1 MPLPIIR
8 KIADLHRR
16 IVPNAY
22 PSTPSRDWSNRVI
35 SGDIKN
41 LFDGNID
48 TLVEID
54 NDFNGSTN
62 GNGYN
67 YVTFDFGKPRK
78 LDRIVFT
85 QPTGNNSFLFDLKFD
100 FWIPGADIYSPL
112 TFSDLHANFNHATVG
127 ENTIDLTTNSINTGT
142 GYTGTPVSN
151 HEVRYLK
158 IGIQDD
164 GNGGGY
170 FNTYT
175 QNFKFAGL
183 DIYEQFDA
191 RDFSV
196 EFNDSVLDLQGWT
209 GPRYSGCKT
218 TGKKINTYT
227 TGDTTY
233 GSNPNLENKTT
244 AIYIS
249 NTLVGG
255 RSNPTYANIAH
266 HSYINIEKI
275 LIVDL
280 TDDSVRVLDRGTEP
294 FDSFHR
300 FVTTDFPTGGSFS
313 MKLIDEST
321 QANLKDSYKI
331 KMNKGW
337 LLRSFSYDAGHGPL
351 PGVDV
356 DGTFLNTQNHNVNN
370 ESVKDAI
377 ANPIALFDAV
387 SGSIER
393 AKTQVWGV
401 TDTSNPSVL
410 FDPVAAGY
418 ADATSLGCDDGQGGS
433 GNTSGNCDWSPL
445 TGLKGV
451 YGLFEAE
458 TVGEGYFSNIEAQS
472 LNTSSLQSQFN
483 FYNYGTTVGA
493 TITPTDPQPYISTYK
508 PTSVGELRF
517 RYGVVNKINDE
528 ANGTGN
534 FTNFI
539 FQPLYIGNNTELV
552 DNKFTREFVDPSNN
566 QQTKTRSF
574 KLNTIEEIEDLRS
587 DASLLPDFKIWYKQ
601 KEWNP
606 SMSASVFI
614 GNCVQHLNQNS
625 NTTELHLTLF
635 QGTKDFSGKND
646 ELSIS
651 TFEVDKNLNPN
662 YLNFESS
669 IGPITKTIGPRLR
682 YLKLKNQ
689 PQFKPTIPTANYT
702 TQDFSDPGNPV
713 TTLHETGRDR
723 VIFDTIETD
732 QFRAEISEKQ
742 NAFVFGPGTTNQSLD
757 SDAGFVQ
764 GINTYGAT
772 YDNSPANSSNFSGS
786 FSYELSFLD
795 KDHTIIADVDIFTEL
810 EDGIGH
816 GGIALIPEHTHEMVK
831 LNIEYYLFKAGMGEN
846 EVTKRFINNND

>member
-16 IVPNAY
+16 IVPNAH
-22 PSTPSRDWSNRVI
+22 PSTPSRDWSNRII

-85 QPTGNNSFLFDLKFD
+85 QPTGNISFLFDLKFD

-112 TFSDLHANFNHATVG
+112 TFSDLHASFDHATVG
-127 ENTIDLTTNSINTGT
+127 ENTIELTTNSINTGT

-356 DGTFLNTQNHNVNN
+356 DGTFLNTQNHNVNP

-393 AKTQVWGV
+393 AKTQIWGV
-401 TDTSNPSVL
+401 TDLSNPSVL
-410 FDPVAAGY
+410 FDPTSAGY
-418 ADATSLGCDDGQGGS
+418 ADATSLGCDDGQGGN
-433 GNTSGNCDWSPL
+433 GNTTGNCNWNAG

-458 TVGEGYFSNIEAQS
+458 TVNEGFFSNIEAQ
-472 LNTSSLQSQFN
+472 
-483 FYNYGTTVGA
+483 
-493 TITPTDPQPYISTYK
+493 
-508 PTSVGELRF
+508 
-517 RYGVVNKINDE
+517 IN
-528 ANGTGN
+528 
-534 FTNFI
+534 
-539 FQPLYIGNNTELV
+539 
-552 DNKFTREFVDPSNN
+552 
-566 QQTKTRSF
+566 
-574 KLNTIEEIEDLRS
+574 
-587 DASLLPDFKIWYKQ
+587 
-601 KEWNP
+601 
-606 SMSASVFI
+606 
-614 GNCVQHLNQNS
+614 
-625 NTTELHLTLF
+625 
-635 QGTKDFSGKND
+635 
-646 ELSIS
+646 
-651 TFEVDKNLNPN
+651 
-662 YLNFESS
+662 
-669 IGPITKTIGPRLR
+669 
-682 YLKLKNQ
+682 
-689 PQFKPTIPTANYT
+689 
-702 TQDFSDPGNPV
+702 
-713 TTLHETGRDR
+713 
-723 VIFDTIETD
+723 
-732 QFRAEISEKQ
+732 
-742 NAFVFGPGTTNQSLD
+742 
-757 SDAGFVQ
+757 
-764 GINTYGAT
+764 
-772 YDNSPANSSNFSGS
+772 
-786 FSYELSFLD
+786 
-795 KDHTIIADVDIFTEL
+795 II
-810 EDGIGH
+810 
-816 GGIALIPEHTHEMVK
+816 IPELLK
-831 LNIEYYLFKAGMGEN
+831 QF
-846 EVTKRFINNND
+846 TK